1 MRYRCLP
8 YVMRFARYQE
18 SPYRSLYI
26 NIARWCNQPAMFKKT
41 TLREFARMKG
51 EKSSYM
57 KSILDFERKNP
68 EMAYYLDDGTETD
81 RLSETEGL

>member
-1 MRYRCLP
+1 MP
-8 YVMRFARYQE
+8 KNVIFIETYQE

-68 EMAYYLDDGTETD
+68 EMAYYLDLRFENVAEAERG
-81 RLSETEGL
+81 